1 MSNFKDYI
9 FTFESGGFN
18 TVTAKTLDEAK
29 KKVQETFGS
38 HPRLSPKMDT
48 VKEVTQK
55 ELDSWYRF
63 FD

>member
-55 ELDSWYRF
+55 E
-63 FD
+63 